1 MRKIFLIILI
11 SLFLTPLFAKGSIF
25 ISDEKTFGIFPSFY
39 YVEHGWFIGPV
50 AQVTTIAENMAFSLG
65 GRIGW
70 MGNRR
75 YVVGLGYYS
84 QLTKIEIQTN
94 KTVMNYGGLE
104 LEYIFFPD
112 ELIHFSVYSL
122 LGYGGLK
129 CGKYDHFFMVEP
141 GAHVVL
147 SMTDIF
153 HIEFGI
159 SKRFVKDVDS
169 DFVDFS
175 DLNNYSWRAGFKLG
189 NL

>member
-1 MRKIFLIILI
+1 MRKIFLVFLI

-50 AQVTTIAENMAFSLG
+50 AQITSIAGNSAFSLG

-70 MGNRR
+70 MANRR
-75 YVVGLGYYS
+75 YVVGLGYYA
-84 QLTKIEIQTN
+84 QLTTIEVQTN
-94 KTVMNYGGLE
+94 KTVMNYGGFE
-104 LEYIFFPD
+104 FEYIFFPD

-122 LGYGGLK
+122 IGIGGLK
-129 CGKYDHFFMVEP
+129 CGKYDHFFVYEP

-153 HIEFGI
+153 HIEVGI

-175 DLNNYSWRAGFKLG
+175 DLNGYSLRAGFKLG